1 MRIFKDE
8 GEGAGCLPATT
19 EALSRIRANLAGVKA
34 VVALGS
40 ARGGVGKSALAVNV
54 AHALASG
61 GRKVAL
67 LDADLNSPSILPM
80 LGIKPAR
87 RMPVAEWLEP
97 IAGPLGLRV
106 ISVNLLPDHAVPPI
120 SFLEEDVTNGAP
132 LTSPNDNGRSPV
144 PVGYTNALVRL
155 FAETRFGALDL
166 LLVDLAAGL
175 EAFVRFTQ
183 IVSNAGLVAV
193 CHPSELSARAT
204 AAMLTLATDSHIT
217 VLGVIENMAG
227 FSCDSC
233 HTVRPLMPQGS
244 VAAAARAAGV
254 TLLERLPFDPR
265 LAETS
270 DRGTIFVREYPDTP
284 LGKQLVA
291 MANAIDHAAGGLAL
305 ELAATL

>member
-54 AHALASG
+54 ALALASG
-61 GRKVAL
+61 GRKIAL

-106 ISVNLLPDHAVPPI
+106 ISVNLLPDQAVPPI
-120 SFLEEDVTNGAP
+120 SFLEEDVT
-132 LTSPNDNGRSPV
+132 LTLPSDNGRNPV
-144 PVGYTNALVRL
+144 QVGYTNALVRL

-175 EAFVRFTQ
+175 ETFVRFTQ

-204 AAMLTLATDSHIT
+204 EAMLTLATDSHVT

-291 MANAIDHAAGGLAL
+291 IANAIDHAAGGLAL
-305 ELAATL
+305 EQAATL